1 MSNNARRYER
11 NSNTRKRK
19 TFGESDHQPK
29 QKFVEERH
37 EKAKNFELK
46 AKTKG
51 QSTLLSLLRSKTMV
65 VADGAAGTGK
75 TYVTLMYAAKEML
88 AGRFEKI
95 VIYRA
100 YQPLANRTVG
110 FLKGSEKEKLLP
122 YMVEQVHILEGALG
136 KGAVEVGL
144 SAGTIELGLLE
155 AVRGR
160 SFENA
165 FIVVDEAQLLTPAE
179 IQALTTRIGECSQM
193 VFIGDSNQTD
203 NRSKSGGLRYLANI
217 VEKYNIQDVGFV
229 SFTSSDCVRSGIVR
243 DFLFA
248 YDEEGYL

>member
-29 QKFVEERH
+29 QKFVEDRH
-37 EKAKNFELK
+37 ERSRSIELK

-75 TYVTLMYAAKEML
+75 TYCATAHAAKEML

-100 YQPLANRTVG
+100 YQPLAGRTVG
-110 FLKGSEKEKLLP
+110 FLKGSENDKLMP
-122 YMVEQVHILEGALG
+122 YMAEQVALLEGFLG
-136 KGAVEVGL
+136 KGVVEVGL

-165 FIVVDEAQLLTPAE
+165 FILVDEAQLLTPAE
-179 IQALTTRIGECSQM
+179 IQALTTRLGEGSQM
-193 VFIGDSNQTD
+193 VFIGDSNQVD
-203 NRSKSGGLRYLANI
+203 NPSKAGGLKYLANI
-217 VEKYNIQDVGFV
+217 VNKYGIDGVGFV
-229 SFTSSDCVRSGIVR
+229 SFTSSDCVRSGIVKE
-243 DFLFA
+243 FLLA
-248 YDEEGYL
+248 YDQDGYL

>member
-1 MSNNARRYER
+1 MGNQARRYER

-29 QKFVEERH
+29 QKFVEDRRDRSR
-37 EKAKNFELK
+37 NIELK

-51 QSTLLSLLRSKTMV
+51 QSTLLSLLRSKTMIV
-65 VADGAAGTGK
+65 VEGSAGVGK
-75 TYVTLMYAAKEML
+75 SYVTLMYAAKEFL
-88 AGRFEKI
+88 DGKFEKI

-122 YMVEQVHILEGALG
+122 YMVEQVHILEDALG

-179 IQALTTRIGECSQM
+179 IQALTTRVGEGSQM
-193 VFIGDSNQTD
+193 IFIGDSNQTD
-203 NRSKSGGLRYLANI
+203 NRSKSGGLSYL
-217 VEKYNIQDVGFV
+217 KYVIDKYEIQDTGVVTFKPE
-229 SFTSSDCVRSGIVR
+229 DCVRSGIVR

-248 YDEEGYL
+248 YDQDGYL

>member
-37 EKAKNFELK
+37 ERSRSIELK

-65 VADGAAGTGK
+65 VVDGAAGVGK
-75 TYVTLMYAAKEML
+75 SYVTLMYAAKEFL
-88 AGRFEKI
+88 DGKFEKI
-95 VIYRA
+95 VVYRA

-122 YMVEQVHILEGALG
+122 YMVEQVHILEDALG
-136 KGAVEVGL
+136 KGVVEVGL

-165 FIVVDEAQLLTPAE
+165 FILVDEAQLLTPAE
-179 IQALTTRIGECSQM
+179 IQALTTRVGEGSQM
-193 VFIGDSNQTD
+193 VLIGDSNQVD
-203 NRSKSGGLRYLANI
+203 NPSKAGGLKYLANI
-217 VEKYNIQDVGFV
+217 VNKYGIDGVGFV
-229 SFTSSDCVRSGIVR
+229 SFTSDDCVRSGLVR

-248 YDEEGYL
+248 YDQDGYL

>member
-37 EKAKNFELK
+37 ERSRNIELK

-51 QSTLLSLLRSKTMV
+51 QSTLLSLLRSKTMI
-65 VADGAAGTGK
+65 VADGAAGVGK
-75 TYVTLMYAAKEML
+75 TYVTLMYAAKEFL
-88 AGRFEKI
+88 DGKFEKI

-110 FLKGSEKEKLLP
+110 FLKGSEKDKLLP
-122 YMVEQVHILEGALG
+122 YMAEQVALLEEFLG
-136 KGAVEVGL
+136 KGFVEVGL
-144 SAGTIELGLLE
+144 SSGTIELGLLE

-165 FIVVDEAQLLTPAE
+165 FILVDEAQLLTPAE
-179 IQALTTRIGECSQM
+179 IQALTTRLGEGSQM
-193 VFIGDSNQTD
+193 VLVGDSNQVD
-203 NRSKSGGLRYLANI
+203 NPSKAGGLKYLANI
-217 VEKYNIQDVGFV
+217 VNKYCINDVGFV
-229 SFTSSDCVRSGIVR
+229 GFTSDDCVRSGLVR
-243 DFLFA
+243 DFLLA
-248 YDEEGYL
+248 YDADGYL

>member
-11 NSNTRKRK
+11 NSNSRKRK
-19 TFGESDHQPK
+19 TFGESNHQPK
-29 QKFVEERH
+29 HKFVEERH
-37 EKAKNFELK
+37 ERSRNIELK

-75 TYVTLMYAAKEML
+75 TYCAIGHASKEVL

-100 YQPLANRTVG
+100 YQPLAGRTVG
-110 FLKGSEKEKLLP
+110 FLKGSEKDKLLP
-122 YMVEQVHILEGALG
+122 YMAEQVALLEEFLG

-144 SAGTIELGLLE
+144 SSGTIELGLLE

-165 FIVVDEAQLLTPAE
+165 FILVDEAQLLTPAE
-179 IQALTTRIGECSQM
+179 IQALTTRVGEGSQM
-193 VFIGDSNQTD
+193 VFIGDSNQVD
-203 NRSKSGGLRYLANI
+203 NPNKAGGLKYLANI
-217 VEKYNIQDVGFV
+217 VEKYGIRDVGFV
-229 SFTSSDCVRSGIVR
+229 SFTSNDCVRSGIVR
-243 DFLFA
+243 EFLLA
-248 YDEEGYL
+248 YDADGYL

>member
-1 MSNNARRYER
+1 MSNQARRYER
-11 NSNTRKRK
+11 NSNNRKRK
-19 TFGESDHQPK
+19 TAGESDHQPK

-37 EKAKNFELK
+37 ERSRNIELK

-51 QSTLLSLLRSKTMV
+51 QSTLLSLLRSKTMI
-65 VADGAAGTGK
+65 VAEGSAGVGK
-75 TYVTLMYAAKEML
+75 SYVTLMYAAKEFL
-88 AGRFEKI
+88 DGKFEKI

-122 YMVEQVHILEGALG
+122 YMVEQVHILEDALG

-179 IQALTTRIGECSQM
+179 IQALTTRIGEGSQM

-203 NRSKSGGLRYLANI
+203 NRSKSGGLTYLKRI
-217 VEKYNIQDVGFV
+217 IDKYEIQDTGVVTFKPE
-229 SFTSSDCVRSGIVR
+229 DCVRSGIVR

>member
-19 TFGESDHQPK
+19 TFGESNHQPK
-29 QKFVEERH
+29 QKFVDERH
-37 EKAKNFELK
+37 ERSKNIELK

-51 QSTLLSLLRSKTMV
+51 QSTLLSLLRSKTMI

-75 TYVTLMYAAKEML
+75 TYVTLMYAAKEFL
-88 AGRFEKI
+88 DGKFEKI

-110 FLKGSEKEKLLP
+110 FLKGSEKDKLLP
-122 YMVEQVHILEGALG
+122 YMAEQVHLLEDFLG

-144 SAGTIELGLLE
+144 SSGTIELGLLE

-165 FIVVDEAQLLTPAE
+165 FILVDEAQLLTPAE
-179 IQALTTRIGECSQM
+179 IQALTTRVGEGSQM
-193 VFIGDSNQTD
+193 ALVGDSNQVD
-203 NRSKSGGLRYLANI
+203 NPNKAGGLKYLANI
-217 VEKYNIQDVGFV
+217 VEKYGIRDVGFV
-229 SFTSSDCVRSGIVR
+229 SFTSNDCVRSGLVR
-243 DFLFA
+243 EFLLA
-248 YDEEGYL
+248 YDQDGYL

>member
-29 QKFVEERH
+29 QKFVEGRH

-51 QSTLLSLLRSKTMV
+51 QSVLLSLLRECQMV
-65 VADGAAGTGK
+65 VADGSAGSGK
-75 TYVTLMYAAKEML
+75 TYVTLMYAAKEFL
-88 AGRFEKI
+88 DGKFEKI

-100 YQPLANRTVG
+100 YQPLAGRTVG
-110 FLKGSEKEKLLP
+110 FLKGSEKDKLMP
-122 YMVEQVHILEGALG
+122 YMAEQVALLEKFLG
-136 KGAVEVGL
+136 KGFVEVGL
-144 SAGTIELGLLE
+144 SSGTIELGLLE

-160 SFENA
+160 SFESA
-165 FIVVDEAQLLTPAE
+165 FILVDEAQLLTPAE
-179 IQALTTRIGECSQM
+179 IQALTTRIGEGSQM

-217 VEKYNIQDVGFV
+217 VEKYGIQDVGFV
-229 SFTSSDCVRSGIVR
+229 SFTSQDCVRSGLVR
-243 DFLFA
+243 DFLLA